1 MLCRYMWT
9 QPLAVTWHK
18 LIGCDGNAAFDGGM
32 IVGAVRGAQ
41 LDDDVGLDITGSLE
55 CEAAAPSILWF
66 DC

>member
-1 MLCRYMWT
+1 M
-9 QPLAVTWHK
+9 TWHK

-32 IVGAVRGAQ
+32 IVGAVRSAQ